1 MKGDEMK
8 THEGRDGDGQNLF
21 ENVKKRLCSC
31 SPDLRITPNVEA
43 ILKMPVRELHV
54 SLPIRMDD
62 GSIQVFQGFRV
73 QYNDARGPM
82 KGGVRYHPDQ
92 TIDTIRGLASL
103 MTWKCALHN
112 LPLGGAKGGII
123 CNPKKMSRLEL
134 ERLTREYV
142 QRIYHIIGPDRDTP
156 APDVY
161 TDAQTMA
168 WMMDEYSKI
177 SQKTTF
183 GVTTGKPVALG
194 GSEGRTDATAMG
206 GWYVVRE
213 AAREIPL
220 PLPTATAAIQG
231 FGNVGSNA
239 ALIGSEQF
247 GCRIAAVSDSTGGV
261 MNPAGLDIRALLAH
275 KQKTGSVRDFPGSA
289 PISNQDLLGLSVDIL
304 IPAALENVIT
314 AANADTVRAKMVA
327 EFANGPIDSEADA
340 ILHKKKVLVIPDIL
354 CNGGGV
360 IASYF
365 EMVQNYN
372 LDHWEKDEVYRRIE
386 KKMMEAY
393 RAVWELSSPNKVP
406 MRQAAY
412 VIAVARVVEAMRLR
426 GWL

>member
-1 MKGDEMK
+1 
-8 THEGRDGDGQNLF
+8 
-21 ENVKKRLCSC
+21 
-31 SPDLRITPNVEA
+31 
-43 ILKMPVRELHV
+43 
-54 SLPIRMDD
+54 MDD

-73 QYNDARGPM
+73 QYNDALGPM
-82 KGGVRYHPDQ
+82 KGGIRYHPGE
-92 TIDTIRGLASL
+92 TIDSIRGLASL

-112 LPLGGAKGGII
+112 LPLGGAKGGVI
-123 CNPKKMSRLEL
+123 CNPKTMSKGEL
-134 ERLTREYV
+134 ERLSREYI

-183 GVTTGKPVALG
+183 GVTTGQPVALG
-194 GSEGRTDATAMG
+194 GSEGRSDATALG
-206 GWYVVRE
+206 GWFVVRE
-213 AAREIPL
+213 AAREMGREL
-220 PLPTATAAIQG
+220 PGATVAVQG

-247 GCRIAAVSDSTGGV
+247 GCRVIAVSDSSGGV
-261 MNPAGLDIRALLAH
+261 MDPSGLDIRALLAH
-275 KQKTGSVRDFPGSA
+275 KQKTGAVGGFPGA
-289 PISNQDLLGLSVDIL
+289 EAITNRELIELPVDIL
-304 IPAALENVIT
+304 APAALENVVT
-314 AANADTVRAKMVA
+314 LANAEAVKARIIA
-327 EFANGPIDSEADA
+327 EFANGPVDTNADA
-340 ILHKKKVLVIPDIL
+340 LLHQKKVLVIPDIL

-360 IASYF
+360 IVSYF

-372 LDHWEKDEVYRRIE
+372 LDHWDKEEVLRRLE

-393 RAVWELSSPNKVP
+393 RAVRDLSRPKSVP
-406 MRQAAY
+406 LRQAAY
-412 VIAVARVVEAMRLR
+412 AIAVARAVEAMRLR

>member
-1 MKGDEMK
+1 MKGDRMK
-8 THEGRDGDGQNLF
+8 TTEWDDGDPQNLF

-92 TIDTIRGLASL
+92 TIDTIRGLASI

-112 LPLGGAKGGII
+112 LPLGGAKGGIV
-123 CNPKKMSRLEL
+123 CNPKKMSKLEL
-134 ERLTREYV
+134 ERLTREYI

-206 GWYVVRE
+206 GWYIVRE

-247 GCRIAAVSDSTGGV
+247 GCRIVAVSDSTGGV
-261 MNPAGLDIRALLAH
+261 MNPAGLDVRALLAH
-275 KQKTGSVRDFPGSA
+275 KQKTGSVREFPGSG
-289 PISNQDLLGLSVDIL
+289 PISNRDLLRLPVDIL

-314 AANADTVRAKMVA
+314 ATNVEAVKAKIVA
-327 EFANGPIDSEADA
+327 EFANGPIDSEADS
-340 ILHKKKVLVIPDIL
+340 ILHKKKILVIPDIL

-372 LDHWEKDEVYRRIE
+372 LDHWEKEEVYRRIE

-393 RAVWELSSPNKVP
+393 RAVVELSSPNKVP